1 MSTTT
6 LATDPVE
13 RQTTFGDI
21 LRAAEAQGVKP
32 STLLDKVPAA
42 RSITA
47 SGVAIKPM
55 SVSDITLIAIEKPT
69 PTEMDWAE
77 GNLEGLKTIVQP
89 TRHQGP
95 AGEVSIEQ
103 SSDGLWWR
111 FGGNIELRIHGG
123 EYRFQISLYRGAN
136 WDDYEHL
143 QLAVDKAK
151 RGNFLNAG
159 WWKYTD
165 RNGNE
170 AFSWHCG
177 RAYAKAGE
185 ATMFDAVVDDS
196 PEILVCTDDRCII
209 PVHQAFGSTHVA
221 DSAKSNKW
229 MLSVDRYVD
238 QDHED
243 DEYAVSIH
251 ASEAFSE
258 AELVDFVS
266 DLKWMQESC
275 RRANAKSA
283 TSPAEALA

>member
-1 MSTTT
+1 MSTTI

-13 RQTTFGDI
+13 RETTFNDI

-32 STLLDKVPAA
+32 STLLDKAPAA
-42 RSITA
+42 RSIAA

-77 GNLEGLKTIVQP
+77 GNLEGLRTIVRA
-89 TRHQGP
+89 TRHEGP

-111 FGGNIELRIHGG
+111 FGGSIELRSHGG
-123 EYRFQISLYRGAN
+123 EYRFRISLYRGAN

-143 QLAVDKAK
+143 QLAIDKAK

-159 WWKYTD
+159 WRKFTD
-165 RNGNE
+165 PNGNE
-170 AFSWHCG
+170 AFSWQCG
-177 RAYAKAGE
+177 RSYAQAGE
-185 ATMFDAVVDDS
+185 ATIFDTAVDDS
-196 PEILVCTDDRCII
+196 PKVLVCTDDRCII

-221 DSAKSNKW
+221 DSTDSKKW
-229 MLSVDRYVD
+229 MLSVERYVD

-251 ASEAFSE
+251 ASDAFS
-258 AELVDFVS
+258 ASELVDFIN
-266 DLKWMQESC
+266 DLTWMQESC
-275 RRANAKSA
+275 RRANAKA
-283 TSPAEALA
+283 AA